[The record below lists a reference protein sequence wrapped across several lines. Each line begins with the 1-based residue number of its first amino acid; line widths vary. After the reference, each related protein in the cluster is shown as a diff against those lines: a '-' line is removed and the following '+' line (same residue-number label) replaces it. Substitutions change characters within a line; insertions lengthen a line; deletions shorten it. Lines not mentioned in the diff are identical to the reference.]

1 MGQDN
6 EAQDIKKAKK
16 PIWKRWWFWALVVIV
31 IIIAASGGDNG
42 SNSGRQTVAPS
53 IGENTDTIIEET
65 KSEPKDY
72 VEAGT
77 ALEIGKW
84 VVMAGSDEAKIEFA
98 KKLGS
103 DYFGETAD
111 EGYTFALVPVF
122 VKNNTKSTESLTFVT
137 WTLEDDEGYS
147 YSIQTM
153 ADIYL
158 SEDER
163 LNVTDVPPESI
174 RYGYIIF
181 QVRENVN
188 DLYFGLET
196 TLGNGK
202 WHFKIN

>member
-6 EAQDIKKAKK
+6 GSPDVKKVKK
-16 PIWKRWWFWALVVIV
+16 SIWKRWWFWVLVFFV

-42 SNSGRQTVAPS
+42 QQTTAPV
-53 IGENTDTIIEET
+53 GEDMETIEET
-65 KSEPKDY
+65 KSEPQDY

-84 VVMAGSDEAKIEFA
+84 IVMAGSDKSNIKFTKE
-98 KKLGS
+98 LGS

-111 EGYTFALVPVF
+111 EGYTFALVPV
-122 VKNNTKSTESLTFVT
+122 VVQNNTKSTESLTFVT
-137 WTLEDDEGYS
+137 WTLEDDEEYS

-153 ADIYL
+153 ADIHL
-158 SEDER
+158 SDNQK
-163 LNVTDVPPESI
+163 LDLTNVPPGSARDGFI
-174 RYGYIIF
+174 VF

-196 TLGNGK
+196 TKGNGK

>member
-1 MGQDN
+1 MWLLLLL
-6 EAQDIKKAKK
+6 ICY
-16 PIWKRWWFWALVVIV
+16 KRW
-31 IIIAASGGDNG
+31 DNG
-42 SNSGRQTVAPS
+42 SNSSRQTVAPS
-53 IGENTDTIIEET
+53 IGEKQTLPFEET
-65 KSEPKDY
+65 KPEPKDY
-72 VEAGT
+72 VDAGT

-84 VVMAGSDEAKIEFA
+84 VVMAGSDDAKIEFD

-111 EGYTFALVPVF
+111 EGYTFALVPVY
-122 VKNNTKSTESLTFVT
+122 VKNNTKSTESLTFAT